1 MRILIQRCSKSA
13 VVIDGT
19 ERRTSGA
26 GMVILLGIGHDDSE
40 SDIDWLVQKTV
51 QLRIFPDDTGIMN
64 RSILESGGDILLIS
78 QFTLHASTRK
88 GNRPSYIAAA
98 RPEQAIPLYTT
109 FIQKLTQS
117 LGKSVTTG
125 TFGADMQVELVNNG
139 PVTIWMDSKAKE

>member
-13 VVIDGT
+13 VLINGA
-19 ERRTSGA
+19 ERRSSGA
-26 GMVILLGIGHDDSE
+26 GMVILLGIGHDDDE

-51 QLRIFPDDTGIMN
+51 QLRIFPDESGVMN
-64 RSILESGGDILLIS
+64 KSILESGGDILLIS

-98 RPEQAIPLYTT
+98 RPEKAIPLYST
-109 FIQKLTQS
+109 FIDKLSQA
-117 LGKSVTTG
+117 LGKTVTTG
-125 TFGADMQVELVNNG
+125 AFGADMQVELVNDG

>member
-1 MRILIQRCSKSA
+1 
-13 VVIDGT
+13 
-19 ERRTSGA
+19 
-26 GMVILLGIGHDDSE
+26 MVILLGIGHDDSE

-51 QLRIFPDDTGIMN
+51 QLRIFPDDAGIMN

-125 TFGADMQVELVNNG
+125 TFGADMQVELVNDG